1 MAGNPSRVSCRAC
14 EKELSCEKGVNDLK
28 KHDKNVMHTGNV
40 ERKKVDAKNGVKVQ
54 TIQESMK
61 NAASKLSEERK
72 VKDAALKAE
81 AALSNLMATH
91 NLPMPM
97 FDCLAELLPKI
108 IPDSPALGWDWDMPS
123 SLQMKK
129 LNFRNMPLKWY
140 EFV

>member
-1 MAGNPSRVSCRAC
+1 M
-14 EKELSCEKGVNDLK
+14 NDLK
-28 KHDKNVMHTGNV
+28 THDKNVMHTGNM

-54 TIQESMK
+54 TIHESMK

-108 IPDSPALGWDWDMPS
+108 IP
-123 SLQMKK
+123 SLP
-129 LNFRNMPLKWY
+129 RHCR
-140 EFV
+140 